1 MRIHERLLLLLR
13 DPGLPRWCGWLI
25 GVGFLIPGPLDELV
39 IFTLVFFVVWV
50 WRREVFVRHGFTGV
64 QVLAAFVASSVVFA
78 VVGLFVD
85 ILVKGGLL

>member
-39 IFTLVFFVVWV
+39 IFPLVFFVVWV
-50 WRREVFVRHGFTGV
+50 WRG
-64 QVLAAFVASSVVFA
+64 L
-78 VVGLFVD
+78 VGSIFSRGD
-85 ILVKGGLL
+85 DDE